1 MNKPEFYPY
10 VLLPEEIEKIKIEG
24 IPVPE
29 LRDLPEFP
37 EKPKKRFLGTIILI
51 VSIGIMILLGSTHI
65 IKSSF
70 YSNTITYLAF
80 FISLVS
86 LTATVFEIMHNS
98 KSKKQYRIAVKLY
111 NELKA
116 EREQIKEERR
126 KAIEDNN
133 NQKAI
138 DAYRHSAI
146 NTYFK
151 YSYNKIQI
159 GQREYTPAQKR
170 FLIFLEQYF
179 EGKILENARIT
190 HELKEIDY
198 SPDFILKLDN
208 PKVNIAID
216 IEEPYS
222 FEGKKIVVKKNRSDE
237 AYKLRYKVTNELRWV
252 CIVFNEEQVV
262 TQPTE
267 SCKLIAHA
275 IDEILLK
282 EKFSK
287 QFKAVNKIKR
297 AEIPGQRELSAFIRN
312 KYRENYL
319 LAAGLIDNTDFISSE
334 VEIRK
339 NGSDEAEKIIKTSQ
353 ELQSQKSEDRKINEL
368 KDKKSIIDTNGKS
381 KSIIIEKKEEENGDI
396 EQLEIAKKA
405 AEKFKSEK
413 KEKESE
419 NITHKK
425 AKKENEIKSGLKE
438 KSETIDIDKK
448 KQNVKKE
455 LLKSIE
461 AKLEEEKKSKTTK
474 RISLKKEAEK
484 LNILYS
490 KSKENKDS
498 DLRQKEKERIANE
511 KAEKER
517 IEKERIEKVRL
528 EKERLLKKKEEE
540 QEKEKQELSLAEK
553 AKLKRDEHVKERIS
567 KEKDEKERLEKERQ
581 EKVNAEKERV
591 AKEKAEKEKS
601 EQERTDKEHAQKEKL
616 EKERLIKEKAEKER
630 VAKEKAGKE
639 KLEQE
644 RTAKEHAQKEKLEK
658 ERLIKEKAE
667 KEQHEKDRIAKEKA
681 EKQKMEQERVAK
693 EKARKEQIEKE
704 RIVKEKAEKEEELK
718 KLELAEKVSREKERI
733 EKMQKELEEKQKIEA
748 RNRLMEKYKK
758 QIEVLV
764 ANKEWDMLFD
774 ACNEAIKEF
783 PYWEWPY
790 YRRSTMHGNKGQ
802 FVDAIEDCNRALSI
816 NPKLTDAVYNR
827 ATAKFYLQKYEE
839 ALEDYQKCIDLN
851 YKNSAEAYFN
861 RGLCF
866 QNLDQPKKAFRE
878 FVKAKNLGSVKAID
892 VLNSQYS

>member
-70 YSNTITYLAF
+70 YSNSLTYLAF

-98 KSKKQYRIAVKLY
+98 KAKKQYRIAVKLY

-159 GQREYTPAQKR
+159 GQREYSPAQKR

-198 SPDFILKLDN
+198 APDFILKLDN

-216 IEEPYS
+216 IEEPYT
-222 FEGKKIVVKKNRSDE
+222 FDGKKIVVKKNHSEE

-282 EKFSK
+282 EKYSE
-287 QFKAVNKIKR
+287 QFKSISKIKR
-297 AEIPGQRELSAFIRN
+297 AEIPGQRELSAYIRN

-319 LAAGLIDNTDFISSE
+319 LSAGLINEADFVSSE

-339 NGSDEAEKIIKTSQ
+339 NGSNEPEKIIKTIPEQ
-353 ELQSQKSEDRKINEL
+353 QTDEQKDKNLNDL

-381 KSIIIEKKEEENGDI
+381 KSIIIEKKEVENNDI

-405 AEKFKSEK
+405 AEKFKTDK
-413 KEKESE
+413 KEKETTQKE
-419 NITHKK
+419 T
-425 AKKENEIKSGLKE
+425 KKEVEIAQKPEEKDTQKSKI
-438 KSETIDIDKK
+438 IDLDKK
-448 KQNVKKE
+448 KQNAKKE

-461 AKLEEEKKSKTTK
+461 AKLEEEKKSTGTK
-474 RISLKKEAEK
+474 RVSLKKEAEK
-484 LNILYS
+484 LNLLYS
-490 KSKENKDS
+490 KSKTDKEK
-498 DLRQKEKERIANE
+498 RIEEKEHIAKAKEEKERS
-511 KAEKER
+511 EKER
-517 IEKERIEKVRL
+517 LEKVKL
-528 EKERLLKKKEEE
+528 EKERLAEKAKKEAEL
-540 QEKEKQELSLAEK
+540 KEQELSLTEK
-553 AKLKRDEHVKERIS
+553 AKQKRDEIYKERIA
-567 KEKDEKERLEKERQ
+567 KEKAERERLEKERQ
-581 EKVNAEKERV
+581 EKVNAEKEQITKDKTEKKQSG
-591 AKEKAEKEKS
+591 KEPLTKEKSEKQPTIKEKVEDNREQEQKKKEAAEKLKIDKQKAEKERLEK
-601 EQERTDKEHAQKEKL
+601 ERQEKL
-616 EKERLIKEKAEKER
+616 KIEKERLIKEKAEKEKLKQEQ
-630 VAKEKAGKE
+630 VA
-639 KLEQE
+639 
-644 RTAKEHAQKEKLEK
+644 
-658 ERLIKEKAE
+658 KEKAE
-667 KEQHEKDRIAKEKA
+667 KEQLEKK
-681 EKQKMEQERVAK
+681 
-693 EKARKEQIEKE
+693 RKEQ
-704 RIVKEKAEKEEELK
+704 
-718 KLELAEKVSREKERI
+718 ELAKKVALEKERI
-733 EKMQKELEEKQKIEA
+733 EKMQKELEENEKIEA

-764 ANKEWDMLFD
+764 SNKQWDMLFD

-790 YRRSTMHGNKGQ
+790 YRRSTMHGNRGH
-802 FVDAIEDCNRALSI
+802 FIDAIEDCNKALSI

-827 ATAKFYLQKYEE
+827 ATAKFYLQRYEE

-861 RGLCF
+861 KGLCF
-866 QNLDQPKKAFRE
+866 QNLNHPKKAYRE
-878 FVKAKNLGSVKAID
+878 FVKAKNLGSIKAIEI
-892 VLNSQYS
+892 LNSKY

>member
-70 YSNTITYLAF
+70 YSNTLTYLAF

-98 KSKKQYRIAVKLY
+98 KAKKQYRIAVKLY

-159 GQREYTPAQKR
+159 GQREYSPAQKR

-198 SPDFILKLDN
+198 APDFILKLDN

-216 IEEPYS
+216 IEAPYT
-222 FEGKKIVVKKNRSDE
+222 FDGKKIVVKKNHSEE

-282 EKFSK
+282 EKYSE
-287 QFKAVNKIKR
+287 QFKSISKIKR
-297 AEIPGQRELSAFIRN
+297 AEIPGQRELSAYIRN

-319 LAAGLIDNTDFISSE
+319 LSAGLIDETDFASFE

-339 NGSDEAEKIIKTSQ
+339 NGSDEPEKIIKTIPEQ
-353 ELQSQKSEDRKINEL
+353 QTDEGKDKNLNDL

-381 KSIIIEKKEEENGDI
+381 KSIIIEKKEEENNDI

-405 AEKFKSEK
+405 AEKFKTDK
-413 KEKESE
+413 KETETTQKTEE
-419 NITHKK
+419 KDTQ
-425 AKKENEIKSGLKE
+425 KSKI
-438 KSETIDIDKK
+438 IDLNKK
-448 KQNVKKE
+448 KQNVKEE

-461 AKLEEEKKSKTTK
+461 AKLEEEKKSTSTK

-484 LNILYS
+484 LNLLYS
-490 KSKENKDS
+490 KSKTD
-498 DLRQKEKERIANE
+498 KEKRKE
-511 KAEKER
+511 EKEHL
-517 IEKERIEKVRL
+517 EKV
-528 EKERLLKKKEEE
+528 K
-540 QEKEKQELSLAEK
+540 QEKEHLAEK
-553 AKLKRDEHVKERIS
+553 AKKEKQLKEQELSLTEKAKQKRDEIYKERIA
-567 KEKDEKERLEKERQ
+567 KEKAERERLEKERQ
-581 EKVNAEKERV
+581 EKVNAEKERII
-591 AKEKAEKEKS
+591 KDKTEKERLEK
-601 EQERTDKEHAQKEKL
+601 ERLTKEKL
-616 EKERLIKEKAEKER
+616 EKQPTTKEKVEKDSIEKEQKKKEAAEKLKIDKQKAEKERLEKERQEKLRIEKEQLIKEKAEKE
-630 VAKEKAGKE
+630 
-639 KLEQE
+639 KLKQEQI
-644 RTAKEHAQKEKLEK
+644 T
-658 ERLIKEKAE
+658 KEKAE
-667 KEQHEKDRIAKEKA
+667 KEQLEKK
-681 EKQKMEQERVAK
+681 
-693 EKARKEQIEKE
+693 RKEQ
-704 RIVKEKAEKEEELK
+704 
-718 KLELAEKVSREKERI
+718 ELAKKVALEKERI
-733 EKMQKELEEKQKIEA
+733 EKMQKELEEKEKIEA

-764 ANKEWDMLFD
+764 SNKQWDMLFD

-790 YRRSTMHGNKGQ
+790 YRRSTMHGNRGH
-802 FVDAIEDCNRALSI
+802 FIDAIEDCNKALSI

-827 ATAKFYLQKYEE
+827 ATANFYLQRYEE

-861 RGLCF
+861 KGLCF
-866 QNLDQPKKAFRE
+866 QNLNHPKKAYRE
-878 FVKAKNLGSVKAID
+878 FVKAKNLGSIKAIEI
-892 VLNSQYS
+892 LNSKY

>member
-29 LRDLPEFP
+29 LKELPEYP

-51 VSIGIMILLGSTHI
+51 ISIGIIILLGTTHI

-86 LTATVFEIMHNS
+86 LTAAIFEIMHNN
-98 KSKKQYRIAVKLY
+98 KAKKQYRIAVKLY

-116 EREQIKEERR
+116 EQEQIKEARR

-159 GQREYTPAQKR
+159 SQRAYSPAKKR

-198 SPDFILKLDN
+198 SPDFILKLDS
-208 PKVNIAID
+208 PRVNIAID
-216 IEEPYS
+216 IEEPYT
-222 FEGKKIVVKKNRSDE
+222 FDGEKIVVKKNHAEE
-237 AYKLRYKVTNELRWV
+237 AFKLRYKVSNELRWV
-252 CIVFNEEQVV
+252 CIVINEEQAV

-267 SCKLIAHA
+267 SCKLIAHT

-282 EKFSK
+282 EKYSL
-287 QFKAVNKIKR
+287 QFKDVPKIKR

-319 LAAGLIDNTDFISSE
+319 IAAGLIDDVNFTPSV

-339 NGSDEAEKIIKTSQ
+339 NGTDKPEKLVKPIVDEKQQNTDKI
-353 ELQSQKSEDRKINEL
+353 D
-368 KDKKSIIDTNGKS
+368 KDKQSKNISIVGKQ
-381 KSIIIEKKEEENGDI
+381 ETENI

-405 AEKFKSEK
+405 AEKIKVKNNVQKTEEKIKEEK
-413 KEKESE
+413 KQQ
-419 NITHKK
+419 
-425 AKKENEIKSGLKE
+425 KS
-438 KSETIDIDKK
+438 TIDENSKSKVIDLDKK
-448 KQNVKKE
+448 KEDVKKE

-461 AKLEEEKKSKTTK
+461 KKLDKDRKSGTTK
-474 RISLKKEAEK
+474 RVSLKKEAEK
-484 LNILYS
+484 LNLLYS
-490 KSKENKDS
+490 KSESEKEKKSVDE
-498 DLRQKEKERIANE
+498 QKEKERL
-511 KAEKER
+511 EKER
-517 IEKERIEKVRL
+517 IAKEKAKRELMEKQRAEKV
-528 EKERLLKKKEEE
+528 KEEQERLKKKEEA
-540 QEKEKQELSLAEK
+540 EKKKEELSLAEK
-553 AKLKRDEHVKERIS
+553 AKLKRDQIHKEKLEKAKAEKEKQEQERLNKVQREKERLAKEKADKERLEAERLAKEKERIEKERLA
-567 KEKDEKERLEKERQ
+567 KEKAEKERKEKERLAKEKAEKERLEKERL
-581 EKVNAEKERV
+581 
-591 AKEKAEKEKS
+591 AKEKAEKEL
-601 EQERTDKEHAQKEKL
+601 KEK
-616 EKERLIKEKAEKER
+616 
-630 VAKEKAGKE
+630 
-639 KLEQE
+639 
-644 RTAKEHAQKEKLEK
+644 
-658 ERLIKEKAE
+658 
-667 KEQHEKDRIAKEKA
+667 
-681 EKQKMEQERVAK
+681 
-693 EKARKEQIEKE
+693 
-704 RIVKEKAEKEEELK
+704 
-718 KLELAEKVSREKERI
+718 ELAEKVKQEKERI
-733 EKMQKELEEKQKIEA
+733 DKMQKELEEKNKIEA
-748 RNRLMEKYKK
+748 RNRLMDQYKQK
-758 QIEVLV
+758 IEDLV
-764 ANKEWDMLFD
+764 VKKDWDQLFD
-774 ACNEAIKEF
+774 LCNEAIKEF

-802 FVDAIEDCNRALSI
+802 FVDAVEDCNKALSI
-816 NPKLTDAVYNR
+816 NPKLTDAIYNR

-851 YKNSAEAYFN
+851 YHNSAEAYFN
-861 RGLCF
+861 RGLCYQYLG
-866 QNLDQPKKAFRE
+866 QNKKAYRE
-878 FVKAKNLGSVKAID
+878 FLKAKNLGSIKAIEII
-892 VLNSQYS
+892 NAKYS

>member
-70 YSNTITYLAF
+70 YSNTLTYLAF

-159 GQREYTPAQKR
+159 GQREYSPAQKR

-222 FEGKKIVVKKNRSDE
+222 FEGKKIVVKKNQSDK
-237 AYKLRYKVTNELRWV
+237 AYELRYKVTNELRWV

-282 EKFSK
+282 EKYSK

-319 LAAGLIDNTDFISSE
+319 IAAGLIDETDVTPSE

-339 NGSDEAEKIIKTSQ
+339 NGSDEPEKIIKTSQ
-353 ELQSQKSEDRKINEL
+353 EQQQSQKLEDKKINDL

-405 AEKFKSEK
+405 AEKFKTEK
-413 KEKESE
+413 KELENNGTEKE
-419 NITHKK
+419 TKK
-425 AKKENEIKSGLKE
+425 VNEIDSTTTE
-438 KSETIDIDKK
+438 KPKTIDLDKK

-461 AKLEEEKKSKTTK
+461 AKLEEEKKSKSTK

-490 KSKENKDS
+490 KTKEDKDAGI
-498 DLRQKEKERIANE
+498 RQKEKELIEKE

-517 IEKERIEKVRL
+517 AEKERAEKVRL
-528 EKERLLKKKEEE
+528 EKERLVEKK
-540 QEKEKQELSLAEK
+540 EKEKAAKELSLAEK
-553 AKLKRDEHVKERIS
+553 AKLKRDEHVKERVA
-567 KEKDEKERLEKERQ
+567 KEKADKERLEKERQ
-581 EKVNAEKERV
+581 EKVNAEKERL
-591 AKEKAEKEKS
+591 AKEKS
-601 EQERTDKEHAQKEKL
+601 EKEKLELERLEQEERLAKEKVDKERLEQERLAKEKL
-616 EKERLIKEKAEKER
+616 EKERLAKEKTEKEKAE
-630 VAKEKAGKE
+630 
-639 KLEQE
+639 QE
-644 RTAKEHAQKEKLEK
+644 R
-658 ERLIKEKAE
+658 
-667 KEQHEKDRIAKEKA
+667 
-681 EKQKMEQERVAK
+681 
-693 EKARKEQIEKE
+693 IEKE
-704 RIVKEKAEKEEELK
+704 RIAKEKAEKEEELK
-718 KLELAEKVSREKERI
+718 KQELAEKVSKEKERI

-866 QNLDQPKKAFRE
+866 QNLNHPKKAFRE
-878 FVKAKNLGSVKAID
+878 FVKAKNLGNIKAID
-892 VLNSQYS
+892 ILNSQYS